1 MKQFLL
7 GPKLYYGAN
16 SLEYI
21 RNIEADKIFIVADEM
36 MVKIGIVE
44 KVTKLLSEEGKSYV
58 IFSEV
63 EPDPSLETVEKG
75 LTMLVREEPG
85 CIIAIG
91 GGSPIDAAKAML
103 LLSIRVQER
112 VTREACGMKPQFVAI
127 PTTSGTGSEVT
138 SYAVVTDRTNCV
150 KIPLSDPLMYPD
162 IAILDE
168 GLTKTVPP
176 SVSADTGMDVLTHAI
191 EAYVSKQASD
201 ITDMYAEKAIKDVCK
216 NLLKVYRFGEDLE
229 ARGKLHV
236 ASCMA
241 GIAFTNAALGI
252 NHSLAHTLGGRFH
265 LPHGRSNA
273 ILLPYVIAY
282 NAGLFDG
289 SVETSKVAKKY
300 ASISFMLGFPCSST
314 EEGVK
319 SLIAHIV
326 ELNKKMGIPLH
337 LQECKIDEAEF
348 ERALPEMAC
357 SALHDICTTGNPK
370 DVTKEDLQQLLKLI
384 YKGTA

>member
-7 GPKLYYGAN
+7 GPKLYYGSD
-16 SLEYI
+16 SLEYV
-21 RNIEADKIFIVADEM
+21 RKIEAEKVFIVTDEM

-44 KVTKLLSEEGKSYV
+44 KVTNILSEEGKSYV
-58 IFSEV
+58 IFSDV

-75 LTMLVREEPG
+75 LTLLVKEKPG
-85 CIIAIG
+85 CVIAVG

-103 LLSIRVQER
+103 LLAIRVQER
-112 VTREACGMKPQFVAI
+112 LSGEAFGVKPQFVAI

-138 SYAVVTDRTNCV
+138 SYAVVTDKVKSV
-150 KIPLSDPLMYPD
+150 KIPLSDSVMYPD

-201 ITDMYAEKAIKDVCK
+201 ITDMYAEKAIKDVFK

-236 ASCMA
+236 ASCIA
-241 GIAFTNAALGI
+241 GIAFTNAGLGI

-265 LPHGRSNA
+265 VPHGRSNA

-289 SVETSKVAKKY
+289 TVETSKAAKKY
-300 ASISFMLGFPCSST
+300 ASISFMLGFPCSSK

-326 ELNKKMGIPLH
+326 ELNKKMGIPLS
-337 LQECKIDEAEF
+337 LQECKIDEGEY
-348 ERALPEMAC
+348 EKALSDMTC
-357 SALHDICTTGNPK
+357 SALHDICTSGNPK
-370 DVTKEDLQQLLKLI
+370 DVTEEDLKQLLKLV

>member
-7 GPKLYYGAN
+7 GPKLYYGTD
-16 SLEYI
+16 SLDYVRKI
-21 RNIEADKIFIVADEM
+21 DADKIFIVTDEM

-44 KVTKLLSEEGKSYV
+44 KITKMLSEEKKSYA

-75 LTMLVREEPG
+75 LTLLVKEQPG
-85 CIIAIG
+85 CIIAVG

-103 LLSIRVQER
+103 LLAIRVQER
-112 VTREACGMKPQFVAI
+112 ISGETCMVKPQFIAI

-138 SYAVVTDRTNCV
+138 SYAVVTDKSNCT

-191 EAYVSKQASD
+191 EAYVSKQATD
-201 ITDMYAEKAIKDVCK
+201 ITDMYAEKAIKDVFK

-241 GIAFTNAALGI
+241 GISFTNAALGI

-265 LPHGRSNA
+265 MPHGRSNA

-289 SVETSKVAKKY
+289 SVETSVAAKKY
-300 ASISFMLGFPCSST
+300 ASISFMLGFPCGSR

-319 SLIAHIV
+319 SLITHIV

-337 LQECKIDEAEF
+337 LQECKIDEGEF
-348 ERALPEMAC
+348 EKALSDMAC

-370 DVTKEDLQQLLKLI
+370 DVTEEDLKQLLKVV
-384 YKGTA
+384 YKGTS